1 MYILQPMNWLLY
13 GLIGVVLIIAFLAW
27 GFLRITRR
35 TADAAKL
42 IRTVEA
48 KDISDL
54 VQECRRVCSEKLGTT
69 LKLGDLE
76 NSAQALDYV
85 LEPKQRTRMKT
96 AFEIPGH
103 SGRFVLPL
111 GAFIGEL
118 VRTHNPES
126 RWVSRSGGGLAMDIP
141 QGTQTLTMH
150 PFDKVLKHA
159 ATGEVGEILAYIQ
172 VAVGNQS
179 KL

>member
-1 MYILQPMNWLLY
+1 MSWLLY
-13 GLIGVVLIIAFLAW
+13 VLIGVVVIIAFLVW
-27 GFLRITRR
+27 GFFRITRR
-35 TADAAKL
+35 TANAAKL
-42 IRTVEA
+42 ILTVEA
-48 KDISDL
+48 KDVSAL
-54 VQECRRVCSEKLGTT
+54 AQECMRVCSEKLGTT
-69 LKLGDLE
+69 LKLADLE
-76 NSAQALDYV
+76 NTSQALDYV
-85 LEPKQRTRMKT
+85 LEPKQRTRMKN

-126 RWVSRSGGGLAMDIP
+126 RWVPRSGGGLAMEIP

-159 ATGEVGEILAYIQ
+159 ATGNEGEIHEYIR
-172 VAVGNQS
+172 VAVGNRG
-179 KL
+179 K